1 MKDILI
7 PVRLQK
13 LEIIWIIACFFAA
26 IIFNVVAIMI
36 YKTSWSEVYS
46 QWIWVLVIW
55 GVFYAISVAIRV
67 LYYLA
72 KYFFKK

>member
-13 LEIIWIIACFFAA
+13 LEIIWFIACFFAA
-26 IIFNVVAIMI
+26 IIFNVVSIII
-36 YKTSWSEVYS
+36 YDTSWSEVYT
-46 QWIWVLVIW
+46 QWIWVLIIW

-67 LYYLA
+67 MYYLA